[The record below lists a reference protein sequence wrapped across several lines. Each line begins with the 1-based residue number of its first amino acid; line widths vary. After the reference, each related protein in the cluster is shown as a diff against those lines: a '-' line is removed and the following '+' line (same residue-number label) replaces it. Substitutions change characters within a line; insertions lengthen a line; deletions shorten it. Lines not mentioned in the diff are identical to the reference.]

1 MFEAIQR
8 IGKGSSCQV
17 YTVLSKQ
24 DNKLYAIKESSSKEN
39 EDIIKNEVSIFKHL
53 NNESPYI
60 IHFFDFFKGKNENN
74 KPCLCIQLEYCEYG
88 NIREILKKGKKKG
101 IKISEVEISSIIYNV
116 LKGINFIHKKNLVN
130 RDIKGRNILVGKNGN
145 VKLCDFGI
153 CKKYVENNMKKFR
166 GGSPYWMAP
175 EILKKEEYNQNID
188 IWALGITCIE
198 LAEYEPPYSKYSPE
212 EVLKK
217 IIKNP
222 PKGLNDPNKWSHEF
236 NDFVKKC
243 LEIDKNKR
251 PFSDE
256 LLRHDFITNLDKKS
270 INRNLIIYKFLNKCG
285 YKVLYN
291 KKERINIHM
300 PLNLANINN
309 LNNSSSKPN
318 TFFKKINKN
327 SNDLVSEKLKVKL
340 NFNDANNINDFSSR
354 KKNNSNKN
362 NDVIYINEN
371 NINIST
377 ATNRKFSPLV
387 VNRQKNRQSLQYS
400 NFNINVNKNR
410 EYKSL
415 NKNIYLRPRS
425 LEKIKVNN
433 TEESEGKKINKNKNS
448 YIPCLTSNCNTNTKE
463 AKKRHNFNF
472 KKNNVIYLNITNYRN
487 INPINPIVVNT
498 NNTEGSERKYEP
510 LISDENDND
519 IEVNGFNLDE
529 KILDTKI
536 KSLEKERDFVVK
548 NIINKYQ
555 DKIAKISQEKN
566 NLMMKYSLRNEN
578 SNLRNYKNPIKRF
591 SNTTTDHFVN
601 NNGINIIKNRY
612 DYTLSTTTSNK

>member
-17 YTVLSKQ
+17 YTVISKI

-60 IHFFDFFKGKNENN
+60 IHFYDFFKGKNEHN

-88 NIREILKKGKKKG
+88 NIREILKKGRKLD
-101 IKISEVEISSIIYNV
+101 IKISEIEISAIIYMV
-116 LKGINFIHKKNLVN
+116 LQGIKFIHEKNLIN

-153 CKKYVENNMKKFR
+153 CKRYIENGMKKYR

-212 EVLKK
+212 DVLKK

-222 PKGLNDPNKWSHEF
+222 PKGLNEPEKWSYEF
-236 NDFVKKC
+236 NDFVRKC

-251 PFSDE
+251 PFADE
-256 LLRHDFITNLDKKS
+256 LLRHDFITNLDKKNL
-270 INRNLIIYKFLNKCG
+270 NRNLIIYKFLNKCG

-291 KKERINIHM
+291 KKERINISI
-300 PLNLANINN
+300 PLNNIININN
-309 LNNSSSKPN
+309 SNSKRN
-318 TFFKKINKN
+318 AFYKKINKKN
-327 SNDLVSEKLKVKL
+327 NELLNDKIKIKLKFNESNDKSSFSNRK
-340 NFNDANNINDFSSR
+340 NNIN
-354 KKNNSNKN
+354 
-362 NDVIYINEN
+362 NDIIYINDIN
-371 NINIST
+371 NEIN
-377 ATNRKFSPLV
+377 NRSKRESSPLV
-387 VNRQKNRQSLQYS
+387 VNRQQYRNSLQY
-400 NFNINVNKNR
+400 NR
-410 EYKSL
+410 KKQFRSL

-433 TEESEGKKINKNKNS
+433 TEESANKEISKNI
-448 YIPCLTSNCNTNTKE
+448 YNAHFTSNCNTNSKE
-463 AKKRHNFNF
+463 RKKRNNYNY
-472 KKNNVIYLNITNYRN
+472 KKNNVIYLNITNYKN

-498 NNTEGSERKYEP
+498 EGSENQYEP
-510 LISDENDND
+510 IISDD
-519 IEVNGFNLDE
+519 IDINEFNIDE
-529 KILDTKI
+529 KLLDTKI

-548 NIINKYQ
+548 NIMNKYQ
-555 DKIAKISQEKN
+555 NKIEKISNEKN
-566 NLMMKYSLRNEN
+566 NLLMKYSLRNDN
-578 SNLRNYKNPIKRF
+578 FSLKNYKNPLKKY
-591 SNTTTDHFVN
+591 SNTSTN
-601 NNGINIIKNRY
+601 NFGNIAIKSINNIKNRY
-612 DYTLSTTTSNK
+612 DYTTSTTTSNK

>member
-17 YTVLSKQ
+17 YTVISKI

-60 IHFFDFFKGKNENN
+60 IHFYDFFKGKNEHN

-88 NIREILKKGKKKG
+88 NIREILKKGRKLD
-101 IKISEVEISSIIYNV
+101 IKISEIEISAIIYMV
-116 LKGINFIHKKNLVN
+116 LQGIKFIHEKNLIN

-153 CKKYVENNMKKFR
+153 CKRYIENGMKKFR

-212 EVLKK
+212 DVLKK

-222 PKGLNDPNKWSHEF
+222 PKGLNEPEKWSYEF
-236 NDFVKKC
+236 NDFVRKC

-251 PFSDE
+251 PFADE
-256 LLRHDFITNLDKKS
+256 LLRHEFITNLDKKNL
-270 INRNLIIYKFLNKCG
+270 NRNLIIYKFLNKCG

-291 KKERINIHM
+291 KKERINISI
-300 PLNLANINN
+300 PLNNIININN
-309 LNNSSSKPN
+309 SNSKRN
-318 TFFKKINKN
+318 AFYKKINKRN
-327 SNDLVSEKLKVKL
+327 NELLNDKIKIKLKFNESNDKSSFSNRK
-340 NFNDANNINDFSSR
+340 NNIN
-354 KKNNSNKN
+354 
-362 NDVIYINEN
+362 NDIIYINDIN
-371 NINIST
+371 NEIN
-377 ATNRKFSPLV
+377 NRSKRESSPLV
-387 VNRQKNRQSLQYS
+387 VNRQQYRNSLQY
-400 NFNINVNKNR
+400 NR
-410 EYKSL
+410 KKQFRSL

-433 TEESEGKKINKNKNS
+433 TEESANKEINKNIYNAHF
-448 YIPCLTSNCNTNTKE
+448 TSNCDTNSKE
-463 AKKRHNFNF
+463 RKKRNNYNY
-472 KKNNVIYLNITNYRN
+472 KKNNVIYLNITNYKN

-498 NNTEGSERKYEP
+498 EGSENQYEP
-510 LISDENDND
+510 IISDDIDIND
-519 IEVNGFNLDE
+519 FNIDE
-529 KILDTKI
+529 KLLDTKI

-555 DKIAKISQEKN
+555 NKIEKISNEKN
-566 NLMMKYSLRNEN
+566 NLLMKYSLRNDN
-578 SNLRNYKNPIKRF
+578 FSLKNYKNPLKKY
-591 SNTTTDHFVN
+591 SNTSTN
-601 NNGINIIKNRY
+601 NFGNIAIKSINNIKNRY
-612 DYTLSTTTSNK
+612 DYTISTTTSNK

>member
-17 YTVLSKQ
+17 YTVISKI

-60 IHFFDFFKGKNENN
+60 IHFYDFFKGKNEHN

-88 NIREILKKGKKKG
+88 NIREILKKGRKLD
-101 IKISEVEISSIIYNV
+101 IKISEIEISAIIYMV
-116 LKGINFIHKKNLVN
+116 LQGIKFIHEKNLIN

-153 CKKYVENNMKKFR
+153 CKRYIENGMKKFR

-212 EVLKK
+212 DVLKK

-222 PKGLNDPNKWSHEF
+222 PKGLNEPEKWSYEF
-236 NDFVKKC
+236 NDFVSKC

-251 PFSDE
+251 PFADE
-256 LLRHDFITNLDKKS
+256 LLRHDFITNLDKKNL
-270 INRNLIIYKFLNKCG
+270 NRNLIIYKFLNKCG

-291 KKERINIHM
+291 KKERINISI
-300 PLNLANINN
+300 PLNNIININN
-309 LNNSSSKPN
+309 SNSKRN
-318 TFFKKINKN
+318 AFYKKINKKN
-327 SNDLVSEKLKVKL
+327 NELLNDKIKIKLKFNESNDKSSFSNRK
-340 NFNDANNINDFSSR
+340 NNIN
-354 KKNNSNKN
+354 
-362 NDVIYINEN
+362 NDIIYINDIN
-371 NINIST
+371 NEIN
-377 ATNRKFSPLV
+377 NRSKRESSPLV
-387 VNRQKNRQSLQYS
+387 VNRQQYRNSLQY
-400 NFNINVNKNR
+400 NR
-410 EYKSL
+410 KKQFRSL

-433 TEESEGKKINKNKNS
+433 TEESANKEINKNIYNAHF
-448 YIPCLTSNCNTNTKE
+448 TSNCDTNSKE
-463 AKKRHNFNF
+463 RKKRNNYDY
-472 KKNNVIYLNITNYRN
+472 KKNNVIYLNITNYKN

-498 NNTEGSERKYEP
+498 EGSENQYEP
-510 LISDENDND
+510 IISDD
-519 IEVNGFNLDE
+519 IDINEFNIDE
-529 KILDTKI
+529 KLLDTKI

-555 DKIAKISQEKN
+555 NKIEKISNEKN
-566 NLMMKYSLRNEN
+566 NLLMKYSLRNDN
-578 SNLRNYKNPIKRF
+578 FSLKNYKNPLKKY
-591 SNTTTDHFVN
+591 SNTSTN
-601 NNGINIIKNRY
+601 NFGNIAIKSINNIKNRY
-612 DYTLSTTTSNK
+612 DYTISTTTSNK

>member
-17 YTVLSKQ
+17 YTVISKI

-60 IHFFDFFKGKNENN
+60 IHFYDFFKGKNEHN

-88 NIREILKKGKKKG
+88 NIREILKKGRKLD
-101 IKISEVEISSIIYNV
+101 IKISEIEISAIIYMV
-116 LKGINFIHKKNLVN
+116 LQGIKFIHEKNLIN

-153 CKKYVENNMKKFR
+153 CKRYIENGMKKFR

-212 EVLKK
+212 DVLKK

-222 PKGLNDPNKWSHEF
+222 PKGLNEPEKWSYEF
-236 NDFVKKC
+236 NDFVRKC

-251 PFSDE
+251 PFADE
-256 LLRHDFITNLDKKS
+256 LLRHDFITNLDKKNL
-270 INRNLIIYKFLNKCG
+270 NRNLIIYKFLNKCG

-291 KKERINIHM
+291 KKERINISI
-300 PLNLANINN
+300 PLNNIININN
-309 LNNSSSKPN
+309 SNSKRN
-318 TFFKKINKN
+318 AFYKKINKKN
-327 SNDLVSEKLKVKL
+327 NELLNDKIKIKLKFNESNDKSSFSNRK
-340 NFNDANNINDFSSR
+340 NNIN
-354 KKNNSNKN
+354 
-362 NDVIYINEN
+362 NDIIYINDIN
-371 NINIST
+371 NEIN
-377 ATNRKFSPLV
+377 NRSKRESSPLV
-387 VNRQKNRQSLQYS
+387 VNRQQYRNSLQH
-400 NFNINVNKNR
+400 NR
-410 EYKSL
+410 KKQFRSL

-433 TEESEGKKINKNKNS
+433 TEESANKEINKNIYNAHF
-448 YIPCLTSNCNTNTKE
+448 TSNCDTNSKE
-463 AKKRHNFNF
+463 RKKRNNYNY
-472 KKNNVIYLNITNYRN
+472 KKNNVIYLNITNYKN

-498 NNTEGSERKYEP
+498 EGSENQYEP
-510 LISDENDND
+510 IISDD
-519 IEVNGFNLDE
+519 IDINEFNIDE
-529 KILDTKI
+529 KLLDTKI

-548 NIINKYQ
+548 NIMNKYQ
-555 DKIAKISQEKN
+555 NKIEKISNEKN
-566 NLMMKYSLRNEN
+566 NLLMKYSLRNDN
-578 SNLRNYKNPIKRF
+578 FSLKNYKNPLKKY
-591 SNTTTDHFVN
+591 SNTSTN
-601 NNGINIIKNRY
+601 NFGNIAIKSINNIKNRY
-612 DYTLSTTTSNK
+612 DYTTSTTTSNK

>member
-17 YTVLSKQ
+17 YTVISKI

-60 IHFFDFFKGKNENN
+60 IHFYDFFKGKNEHN

-88 NIREILKKGKKKG
+88 NIREILKKGRKLD
-101 IKISEVEISSIIYNV
+101 IKISEIEISAIIYMV
-116 LKGINFIHKKNLVN
+116 LQGIKFIHEKNLIN

-153 CKKYVENNMKKFR
+153 CKRYIENGMKKFR

-212 EVLKK
+212 DVLKK

-222 PKGLNDPNKWSHEF
+222 PKGLNEPEKWSYEF
-236 NDFVKKC
+236 NDFVRKC

-251 PFSDE
+251 PFADE
-256 LLRHDFITNLDKKS
+256 LLRHDFITNLDKKNL
-270 INRNLIIYKFLNKCG
+270 NRNLIIYKFLNKCG

-291 KKERINIHM
+291 KKERINISI
-300 PLNLANINN
+300 PLNNIININN
-309 LNNSSSKPN
+309 SNSKRN
-318 TFFKKINKN
+318 AFYKKINKKN
-327 SNDLVSEKLKVKL
+327 NELLNDKIKIKLKFNESNDKSSFSNRK
-340 NFNDANNINDFSSR
+340 NNIN
-354 KKNNSNKN
+354 
-362 NDVIYINEN
+362 NDIIYINDIN
-371 NINIST
+371 NEIN
-377 ATNRKFSPLV
+377 NRSKRESSPLV
-387 VNRQKNRQSLQYS
+387 VNRQQYRNSLQY
-400 NFNINVNKNR
+400 NR
-410 EYKSL
+410 KKQFRSL

-433 TEESEGKKINKNKNS
+433 TEESANKEINKNIYNAHF
-448 YIPCLTSNCNTNTKE
+448 TSNCGTNSKE
-463 AKKRHNFNF
+463 RKKRNNYNY
-472 KKNNVIYLNITNYRN
+472 KKNNVIYLNITNYKN

-498 NNTEGSERKYEP
+498 EGSENQYEP
-510 LISDENDND
+510 IISDDIDIND
-519 IEVNGFNLDE
+519 FNIDE
-529 KILDTKI
+529 KLLDTKI

-555 DKIAKISQEKN
+555 NKIEKISNEKN
-566 NLMMKYSLRNEN
+566 NLLMKYSLRNDN
-578 SNLRNYKNPIKRF
+578 FSLKNYKNPLKKY
-591 SNTTTDHFVN
+591 SNTSTN
-601 NNGINIIKNRY
+601 NFGNIAIKSINNIKNRY
-612 DYTLSTTTSNK
+612 DYTISTTTSNK

>member
-17 YTVLSKQ
+17 YTVISKK

-60 IHFFDFFKGKNENN
+60 IHFYDFFKGKNEHN

-88 NIREILKKGKKKG
+88 NIREILKKGKKLD
-101 IKISEVEISSIIYNV
+101 IKISEIEISAIIYMV
-116 LKGINFIHKKNLVN
+116 LQGIKFIHEKNLIN

-153 CKKYVENNMKKFR
+153 CKRYIENGMKKFR

-212 EVLKK
+212 DVLKK

-222 PKGLNDPNKWSHEF
+222 PKGLNEPEKWSYEF

-251 PFSDE
+251 PFADE
-256 LLRHDFITNLDKKS
+256 LLKHDFIANLDKKNL
-270 INRNLIIYKFLNKCG
+270 NRNLIIYKFLNKCG

-291 KKERINIHM
+291 KKERINIST
-300 PLNLANINN
+300 PLNNIININN
-309 LNNSSSKPN
+309 SNSKQN
-318 TFFKKINKN
+318 AFYKKINKKN
-327 SNDLVSEKLKVKL
+327 NELLNDKIKIKLK
-340 NFNDANNINDFSSR
+340 FNETNDKSSFSKR
-354 KKNNSNKN
+354 KNNNN
-362 NDVIYINEN
+362 NDIIYINDINAEIN
-371 NINIST
+371 NRPKRES
-377 ATNRKFSPLV
+377 SPLM
-387 VNRQKNRQSLQYS
+387 VNRQQYRNSLQY
-400 NFNINVNKNR
+400 NR
-410 EYKSL
+410 KKQFRSL

-425 LEKIKVNN
+425 LEKIKLNN
-433 TEESEGKKINKNKNS
+433 TEESDKKEINNNKNIYNVHF
-448 YIPCLTSNCNTNTKE
+448 TSNCDTSSKDR
-463 AKKRHNFNF
+463 KKRNNYNY
-472 KKNNVIYLNITNYRN
+472 KKNNVIYLNITNYKN

-498 NNTEGSERKYEP
+498 EGSENQYEP
-510 LISDENDND
+510 IISDDND
-519 IEVNGFNLDE
+519 INEFNFDE

-555 DKIAKISQEKN
+555 NKIEKISKEKN
-566 NLMMKYSLRNEN
+566 NLLMKYSLRNDN
-578 SNLRNYKNPIKRF
+578 FNLKNYKNPIKKY
-591 SNTTTDHFVN
+591 SHTSIN
-601 NNGINIIKNRY
+601 NFGNIAINNIKNRY
-612 DYTLSTTTSNK
+612 DYTISTTTSNK

>member
-17 YTVLSKQ
+17 YTVISKI

-60 IHFFDFFKGKNENN
+60 IHFYDFFKGKNEHN

-88 NIREILKKGKKKG
+88 NIREILKKGRKLD
-101 IKISEVEISSIIYNV
+101 IKISEIEISAIIYMV
-116 LKGINFIHKKNLVN
+116 LQGIKFIHEKNLIN

-153 CKKYVENNMKKFR
+153 CKRYIENGMKKFR

-212 EVLKK
+212 DVLKK

-222 PKGLNDPNKWSHEF
+222 PKGLNEPEKWSYEF
-236 NDFVKKC
+236 NDFVRKC

-251 PFSDE
+251 PFADE
-256 LLRHDFITNLDKKS
+256 LLRHDFITNLDKKNL
-270 INRNLIIYKFLNKCG
+270 NRNLIIYKFLNKCG

-291 KKERINIHM
+291 KKERINISI
-300 PLNLANINN
+300 PLNNIININN
-309 LNNSSSKPN
+309 SNSKRN
-318 TFFKKINKN
+318 AFYKKINKRN
-327 SNDLVSEKLKVKL
+327 NELLNDKIKIKLKFNESNDKSSFSNRK
-340 NFNDANNINDFSSR
+340 NNIN
-354 KKNNSNKN
+354 
-362 NDVIYINEN
+362 NDIIYINDIN
-371 NINIST
+371 NEIN
-377 ATNRKFSPLV
+377 NRSKRESSPLV
-387 VNRQKNRQSLQYS
+387 VNRQQYRNSLQY
-400 NFNINVNKNR
+400 NR
-410 EYKSL
+410 KKQFRSL

-433 TEESEGKKINKNKNS
+433 TEESANKEINKNIYNAHF
-448 YIPCLTSNCNTNTKE
+448 TSNCDTNSKE
-463 AKKRHNFNF
+463 RKKRNNYNY
-472 KKNNVIYLNITNYRN
+472 KKNNVIYLNITNYKN

-498 NNTEGSERKYEP
+498 EGSENQYEP
-510 LISDENDND
+510 IISDDIDIND
-519 IEVNGFNLDE
+519 FNIDE
-529 KILDTKI
+529 KLLDTKI

-555 DKIAKISQEKN
+555 NKIEKISNEKN
-566 NLMMKYSLRNEN
+566 NLLMKYSLRNDN
-578 SNLRNYKNPIKRF
+578 FSLKNYKNPLKKY
-591 SNTTTDHFVN
+591 SNTSTN
-601 NNGINIIKNRY
+601 NFGNIAIKSINNIKNRY
-612 DYTLSTTTSNK
+612 DYTISTTTSNK

>member
-17 YTVLSKQ
+17 YTVISKI

-60 IHFFDFFKGKNENN
+60 IHFYDFFKGKNEHN

-88 NIREILKKGKKKG
+88 NIREILKKGRKLD
-101 IKISEVEISSIIYNV
+101 IKISEIEISAIIYMV
-116 LKGINFIHKKNLVN
+116 LQGIKFIHEKNLIN

-153 CKKYVENNMKKFR
+153 CKRYIENGMKKFR

-212 EVLKK
+212 DVLKK

-222 PKGLNDPNKWSHEF
+222 PKGLNEPEKWSYEF
-236 NDFVKKC
+236 NDFVRKC
-243 LEIDKNKR
+243 LETDKNKR
-251 PFSDE
+251 PFADE
-256 LLRHDFITNLDKKS
+256 LLRHDFITNLDKKNL
-270 INRNLIIYKFLNKCG
+270 NRNLIIYKFLNKCG

-291 KKERINIHM
+291 KKERINISI
-300 PLNLANINN
+300 PLNNIININN
-309 LNNSSSKPN
+309 SNSKRN
-318 TFFKKINKN
+318 AFYKKINKKN
-327 SNDLVSEKLKVKL
+327 NELLNDKIKIKLKFNESNDKSSFSNRK
-340 NFNDANNINDFSSR
+340 NNIN
-354 KKNNSNKN
+354 
-362 NDVIYINEN
+362 NDIIYINDIN
-371 NINIST
+371 NEIN
-377 ATNRKFSPLV
+377 NRSKRESSPLV
-387 VNRQKNRQSLQYS
+387 VNRQQYRNSLQY
-400 NFNINVNKNR
+400 NR
-410 EYKSL
+410 KKQFRSL

-433 TEESEGKKINKNKNS
+433 TEESANKEVNKNIYNAHF
-448 YIPCLTSNCNTNTKE
+448 TSNCDTNSKE
-463 AKKRHNFNF
+463 RKKRNNYNY
-472 KKNNVIYLNITNYRN
+472 KKNNVIYLNITNYKN

-498 NNTEGSERKYEP
+498 EGSENQYEP
-510 LISDENDND
+510 IISDD
-519 IEVNGFNLDE
+519 IDINEFNIDE
-529 KILDTKI
+529 KLLDTKI

-548 NIINKYQ
+548 NIMNKYQ
-555 DKIAKISQEKN
+555 NKIEKISNEKN
-566 NLMMKYSLRNEN
+566 NLLMKYSLRNDN
-578 SNLRNYKNPIKRF
+578 FSLKNYKNPLKKY
-591 SNTTTDHFVN
+591 SNTSTN
-601 NNGINIIKNRY
+601 NFGNIAIKSINNIKNRY
-612 DYTLSTTTSNK
+612 DYTISTTTSNK

>member
-17 YTVLSKQ
+17 YTVISKI

-60 IHFFDFFKGKNENN
+60 IHFYDFFKGKNEHN

-88 NIREILKKGKKKG
+88 NIREILKKGRKLD
-101 IKISEVEISSIIYNV
+101 IKISEIEISAIIYMV
-116 LKGINFIHKKNLVN
+116 LQGIKFIHEKNLIN

-153 CKKYVENNMKKFR
+153 CKRYIENGMKKFR

-212 EVLKK
+212 DVLKK

-222 PKGLNDPNKWSHEF
+222 PKGLNEPEKWSYEF
-236 NDFVKKC
+236 NDFVRKC

-251 PFSDE
+251 PFADE
-256 LLRHDFITNLDKKS
+256 LLRHGFITNLDKKNF
-270 INRNLIIYKFLNKCG
+270 NRNLIIYKFLNKCG

-291 KKERINIHM
+291 KKERINISI
-300 PLNLANINN
+300 PLNNIININN
-309 LNNSSSKPN
+309 SNSKRN
-318 TFFKKINKN
+318 AFYKKINKKN
-327 SNDLVSEKLKVKL
+327 NELLNDKIKIKLKFNESNDKSSFSNRK
-340 NFNDANNINDFSSR
+340 NNIN
-354 KKNNSNKN
+354 
-362 NDVIYINEN
+362 NDIIYINDKN
-371 NINIST
+371 NEIN
-377 ATNRKFSPLV
+377 NRSKRESSPLV
-387 VNRQKNRQSLQYS
+387 VNRQQYRNSLQY
-400 NFNINVNKNR
+400 NR
-410 EYKSL
+410 KKQFRSL

-433 TEESEGKKINKNKNS
+433 TEESANKEINKNIYNAHF
-448 YIPCLTSNCNTNTKE
+448 TSNCNTNSKE
-463 AKKRHNFNF
+463 RKKRNNYNY
-472 KKNNVIYLNITNYRN
+472 KKNNVIYLNITNYKN

-498 NNTEGSERKYEP
+498 EGSENQYEP
-510 LISDENDND
+510 IISDD
-519 IEVNGFNLDE
+519 IDINEFNIDE
-529 KILDTKI
+529 KLLDTKI

-555 DKIAKISQEKN
+555 NKIEKISNEKN
-566 NLMMKYSLRNEN
+566 NLLMKYSLRNDN
-578 SNLRNYKNPIKRF
+578 FSLKNYKNPLKKY
-591 SNTTTDHFVN
+591 SNTSTN
-601 NNGINIIKNRY
+601 NFGNIAIKSINNIKNRY
-612 DYTLSTTTSNK
+612 DYTISTTTSNK

>member
-17 YTVLSKQ
+17 YTVISKI

-60 IHFFDFFKGKNENN
+60 IHFYDFFKGKNEHN

-88 NIREILKKGKKKG
+88 NIREILKKGRKLD
-101 IKISEVEISSIIYNV
+101 IKISEIEISAIIYMV
-116 LKGINFIHKKNLVN
+116 LQGIKFIHEKNLIN

-153 CKKYVENNMKKFR
+153 CKRYIENGMKKFR

-212 EVLKK
+212 DVLKK

-222 PKGLNDPNKWSHEF
+222 PKGLNEPEKWSYEF
-236 NDFVKKC
+236 NDFVRKC

-251 PFSDE
+251 PFADE
-256 LLRHDFITNLDKKS
+256 LLRHDFITNLDKKNL
-270 INRNLIIYKFLNKCG
+270 NRNLIIYKFLNKCG

-291 KKERINIHM
+291 KKERINISI
-300 PLNLANINN
+300 PLNNIININN
-309 LNNSSSKPN
+309 SNSKRN
-318 TFFKKINKN
+318 AFYKKINKKN
-327 SNDLVSEKLKVKL
+327 NELLNDKIKIKLKFNESNDKSSFSNRK
-340 NFNDANNINDFSSR
+340 NNIN
-354 KKNNSNKN
+354 
-362 NDVIYINEN
+362 NDIIYINDKN
-371 NINIST
+371 NEIN
-377 ATNRKFSPLV
+377 NRSKRESSPLV
-387 VNRQKNRQSLQYS
+387 VNRQQYRNSLQY
-400 NFNINVNKNR
+400 NR
-410 EYKSL
+410 KKQFRSL

-433 TEESEGKKINKNKNS
+433 TEESANKEISKNI
-448 YIPCLTSNCNTNTKE
+448 YNAHFTSNCNTNSKE
-463 AKKRHNFNF
+463 RKKRNNYNY
-472 KKNNVIYLNITNYRN
+472 KKNNVIYLNITNYKN

-498 NNTEGSERKYEP
+498 EGSENQYEP
-510 LISDENDND
+510 IISDD
-519 IEVNGFNLDE
+519 IDINEFNIDE
-529 KILDTKI
+529 KLLDTKI

-555 DKIAKISQEKN
+555 NKIEKISNEKN
-566 NLMMKYSLRNEN
+566 NLLMKYSLRNDN
-578 SNLRNYKNPIKRF
+578 FSLKNYKNPLKKY
-591 SNTTTDHFVN
+591 SNTSTN
-601 NNGINIIKNRY
+601 NFGNIAIKSIKSSSFIFIY
-612 DYTLSTTTSNK
+612 ILFY

>member
-17 YTVLSKQ
+17 YTVISKI

-60 IHFFDFFKGKNENN
+60 IHFYDFFKGKNEHN

-88 NIREILKKGKKKG
+88 NIREILKKGRKLD
-101 IKISEVEISSIIYNV
+101 IKISEIEISAIIYMV
-116 LKGINFIHKKNLVN
+116 LQGIKFIHEKNLIN

-153 CKKYVENNMKKFR
+153 CKRYIENGMKKFR

-212 EVLKK
+212 DVLKK

-222 PKGLNDPNKWSHEF
+222 PKGLNEPEKWSYEF
-236 NDFVKKC
+236 NDFVRKC

-251 PFSDE
+251 PFADE
-256 LLRHDFITNLDKKS
+256 LLRHDFITNLDKKNL
-270 INRNLIIYKFLNKCG
+270 NRNLIIYKFLNKCG

-291 KKERINIHM
+291 KKERINISI
-300 PLNLANINN
+300 PLNNIININN
-309 LNNSSSKPN
+309 SNSKRN
-318 TFFKKINKN
+318 AFYKKINKKN
-327 SNDLVSEKLKVKL
+327 NELLNDKIKIKLKFNESNDKSSFSNRK
-340 NFNDANNINDFSSR
+340 NNIN
-354 KKNNSNKN
+354 
-362 NDVIYINEN
+362 NDIIYINDIN
-371 NINIST
+371 NEIN
-377 ATNRKFSPLV
+377 NRSKRESSPLV
-387 VNRQKNRQSLQYS
+387 VNRQQYRNSLQY
-400 NFNINVNKNR
+400 NR
-410 EYKSL
+410 KKQFRSL

-433 TEESEGKKINKNKNS
+433 TEESANKEINKNIYNAHF
-448 YIPCLTSNCNTNTKE
+448 TSNCDTNSKE
-463 AKKRHNFNF
+463 RKKRNNYNY
-472 KKNNVIYLNITNYRN
+472 KKNNVIYLNITNYKN

-498 NNTEGSERKYEP
+498 EGSENQYEP
-510 LISDENDND
+510 IISDDIDIND
-519 IEVNGFNLDE
+519 FNIDE
-529 KILDTKI
+529 KLLDTKI

-555 DKIAKISQEKN
+555 NKIEKISNEKN
-566 NLMMKYSLRNEN
+566 NLLMKYSLRNDN
-578 SNLRNYKNPIKRF
+578 FSLKNYKNPLKKY
-591 SNTTTDHFVN
+591 SNTSTN
-601 NNGINIIKNRY
+601 NFGNIAIKSINNIKNRY
-612 DYTLSTTTSNK
+612 DYTISTTTSNK

>member
-17 YTVLSKQ
+17 YTVISKI

-60 IHFFDFFKGKNENN
+60 IHFYDFFKGKNEHN

-88 NIREILKKGKKKG
+88 NIREILKKGRKLD
-101 IKISEVEISSIIYNV
+101 IKISEIEISAIIYMV
-116 LKGINFIHKKNLVN
+116 LQGIKFIHEKNLIN

-153 CKKYVENNMKKFR
+153 CKRYIENGMKKFR

-212 EVLKK
+212 DVLKK

-222 PKGLNDPNKWSHEF
+222 PKGLNEPEKWSYEF
-236 NDFVKKC
+236 NDFVRKC

-251 PFSDE
+251 PFADE
-256 LLRHDFITNLDKKS
+256 LLRHDFITNLDKKNL
-270 INRNLIIYKFLNKCG
+270 NRNLIIYKFLNKCG

-291 KKERINIHM
+291 KKERINISI
-300 PLNLANINN
+300 PLNNIININN
-309 LNNSSSKPN
+309 SNSKQN
-318 TFFKKINKN
+318 AFYKKINKKN
-327 SNDLVSEKLKVKL
+327 NELLNDKIKIKLK
-340 NFNDANNINDFSSR
+340 FNETSDKSSFSKR
-354 KKNNSNKN
+354 KNNNN
-362 NDVIYINEN
+362 NDIIYINDINAEIN
-371 NINIST
+371 NRSK
-377 ATNRKFSPLV
+377 RESSPLV
-387 VNRQKNRQSLQYS
+387 VNRQKYRNSLQY
-400 NFNINVNKNR
+400 NR
-410 EYKSL
+410 KKQFRSL

-433 TEESEGKKINKNKNS
+433 TEESANKEINKNIYNAHF
-448 YIPCLTSNCNTNTKE
+448 TSNCDTNSKE
-463 AKKRHNFNF
+463 RKKRNNYNY
-472 KKNNVIYLNITNYRN
+472 KKNNVIYLNITNYKN

-498 NNTEGSERKYEP
+498 EGSENQYEP
-510 LISDENDND
+510 IISDD
-519 IEVNGFNLDE
+519 IDINEFNIDE
-529 KILDTKI
+529 KLLDTKI

-555 DKIAKISQEKN
+555 NKIEKISNEKN
-566 NLMMKYSLRNEN
+566 NLLMKYSLRNDN
-578 SNLRNYKNPIKRF
+578 FSLKNYKNPLKKY
-591 SNTTTDHFVN
+591 SNTSTN
-601 NNGINIIKNRY
+601 NFGNIAIKSINNIKNRY
-612 DYTLSTTTSNK
+612 DYTISTTTSNK

>member
-17 YTVLSKQ
+17 YTVINKS

-39 EDIIKNEVSIFKHL
+39 EEIIKNEVSIFKHL
-53 NNESPYI
+53 KNESPYI
-60 IHFFDFFKGKNENN
+60 IHFYDFFKGKNEHN

-88 NIREILKKGKKKG
+88 NIREILKKGRKLGK
-101 IKISEVEISSIIYNV
+101 KISEIEISAIIYMV
-116 LKGINFIHKKNLVN
+116 LQGINFIHKKNLIN

-153 CKKYVENNMKKFR
+153 CKKYIENGMKKFR

-212 EVLKK
+212 EVLKI

-222 PKGLNDPNKWSHEF
+222 PKGLTEPEKWSFEF
-236 NDFVKKC
+236 NDFIKQC
-243 LEIDKNKR
+243 LELDKNKR
-251 PFSDE
+251 PFSDQ
-256 LLRHDFITNLDKKS
+256 LLKHDFITNLDKKNL
-270 INRNLIIYKFLNKCG
+270 NRNLIIYNFLNKCG

-291 KKERINIHM
+291 RKERMHM
-300 PLNLANINN
+300 AKPLNIVNINNFNNSNTKQNAFYKKINKNNNNNELNDKLKLKLKFNELSEINSFSNRKKNINNNNDIIYINDININN
-309 LNNSSSKPN
+309 LNSTSS
-318 TFFKKINKN
+318 
-327 SNDLVSEKLKVKL
+327 
-340 NFNDANNINDFSSR
+340 
-354 KKNNSNKN
+354 
-362 NDVIYINEN
+362 
-371 NINIST
+371 
-377 ATNRKFSPLV
+377 RKFSPLL
-387 VNRQKNRQSLQYS
+387 VNRQQNRQSMQYNKNRQ
-400 NFNINVNKNR
+400 
-410 EYKSL
+410 YKSL

-425 LEKIKVNN
+425 LEKIKLNN
-433 TEESEGKKINKNKNS
+433 TEESTEKNRKGKNKNS
-448 YIPCLTSNCNTNTKE
+448 FYPCLTSNTSNYNTNSKE
-463 AKKRHNFNF
+463 NKKRNNFNF

-498 NNTEGSERKYEP
+498 NNTEGSENQYEP
-510 LISDENDND
+510 IISDEN
-519 IEVNGFNLDE
+519 EVNEVNEFNLDE

-555 DKIAKISQEKN
+555 NKIEKISKEKN
-566 NLMMKYSLRNEN
+566 NLLLKYSFRNEN
-578 SNLRNYKNPIKRF
+578 INLKNYKNPMKKY
-591 SNTTTDHFVN
+591 SNTATNNFGNNVN
-601 NNGINIIKNRY
+601 NNIKNKY
-612 DYTLSTTTSNK
+612 DYTILTTTSNK

>member
-17 YTVLSKQ
+17 YTVISKI

-60 IHFFDFFKGKNENN
+60 IHFYDFFKGKNEHN

-88 NIREILKKGKKKG
+88 NIREILKKGRKLD
-101 IKISEVEISSIIYNV
+101 IKISEIEISAIIYMV
-116 LKGINFIHKKNLVN
+116 LQGIKFIHEKNLIN

-153 CKKYVENNMKKFR
+153 CKRYIENGMKKFR

-212 EVLKK
+212 DVLKK

-222 PKGLNDPNKWSHEF
+222 PKGLNEPEKWSYEF
-236 NDFVKKC
+236 NDFVRKC

-251 PFSDE
+251 PFADE
-256 LLRHDFITNLDKKS
+256 LLRHDFITNLDKKNL
-270 INRNLIIYKFLNKCG
+270 NRNLIIYKFLNKCG

-291 KKERINIHM
+291 KKERINISI
-300 PLNLANINN
+300 PLNNIININN
-309 LNNSSSKPN
+309 SNSKRN
-318 TFFKKINKN
+318 AFYKKINKKN
-327 SNDLVSEKLKVKL
+327 NELLNDKIKIKLKFNESNDKSSFSNRK
-340 NFNDANNINDFSSR
+340 NNIN
-354 KKNNSNKN
+354 
-362 NDVIYINEN
+362 NDIIYINDIN
-371 NINIST
+371 NEIN
-377 ATNRKFSPLV
+377 NRSKRESSPLV
-387 VNRQKNRQSLQYS
+387 VNRQQYRNSLQY
-400 NFNINVNKNR
+400 NR
-410 EYKSL
+410 KKQFRSL

-433 TEESEGKKINKNKNS
+433 TEESANKEINKNIYNAHF
-448 YIPCLTSNCNTNTKE
+448 TSNCNTNSKE
-463 AKKRHNFNF
+463 RKKRNNYNY
-472 KKNNVIYLNITNYRN
+472 KKNNVIYLNITNYKN

-498 NNTEGSERKYEP
+498 EGSENQYEP
-510 LISDENDND
+510 IISDD
-519 IEVNGFNLDE
+519 IDINEFNIDE
-529 KILDTKI
+529 KLLDTKI

-548 NIINKYQ
+548 NIMNKYQ
-555 DKIAKISQEKN
+555 NKIEKISNEKN
-566 NLMMKYSLRNEN
+566 NLLMKYSLRNDN
-578 SNLRNYKNPIKRF
+578 FSLKNYKNPLKKY
-591 SNTTTDHFVN
+591 SNTSTN
-601 NNGINIIKNRY
+601 NFGNIAIKSINNIKNRY
-612 DYTLSTTTSNK
+612 DYTISTTTSNK

>member
-17 YTVLSKQ
+17 YTVLSKS

-39 EDIIKNEVSIFKHL
+39 EDIIKNEVSILKRL

-60 IHFFDFFKGKNENN
+60 IHFFDFFKGKNENG

-88 NIREILKKGKKKG
+88 NIREILKKGKKRG
-101 IKISEVEISSIIYNV
+101 IKISEIEISSIIYNV
-116 LKGINFIHKKNLVN
+116 LQGINFIHKKNLVN
-130 RDIKGRNILVGKNGN
+130 RDIKGRNILVGKNGS

-153 CKKYVENNMKKFR
+153 CKRYIPNGMKKLR

-222 PKGLNDPNKWSHEF
+222 PKGLNEPEKWSHEF

-256 LLRHDFITNLDKKS
+256 LLKHDFIINLDKKNL
-270 INRNLIIYKFLNKCG
+270 NRNLIIYKFLNKCG

-291 KKERINIHM
+291 KKERINLHM
-300 PLNLANINN
+300 ALNLANINN
-309 LNNSSSKPN
+309 INNSSTKQN
-318 TFFKKINKN
+318 AFFKKINK
-327 SNDLVSEKLKVKL
+327 SNNELNEKLKIKL
-340 NFNDANNINDFSSR
+340 NFNETSYSNRKDND
-354 KKNNSNKN
+354 NSNK
-362 NDVIYINEN
+362 DAIYIND
-371 NINIST
+371 INITNS
-377 ATNRKFSPLV
+377 TNRKLSPLM
-387 VNRQKNRQSLQYS
+387 VNRQQKRNSLQYNKNRQ
-400 NFNINVNKNR
+400 
-410 EYKSL
+410 YKSL

-425 LEKIKVNN
+425 LEKIKINN
-433 TEESEGKKINKNKNS
+433 TEENDDKKNRNKNP
-448 YIPCLTSNCNTNTKE
+448 YMPCLTSNCNTNSKDN
-463 AKKRHNFNF
+463 KKRNNFNF
-472 KKNNVIYLNITNYRN
+472 KKKNVIYLNITNYRN

-498 NNTEGSERKYEP
+498 NNTEGSAKKYEP
-510 LISDENDND
+510 IISDENDND
-519 IEVNGFNLDE
+519 IEINGFNLDE
-529 KILDTKI
+529 KILNTKI

-555 DKIAKISQEKN
+555 DKIAKISQEKK
-566 NLMMKYSLRNEN
+566 NLLLKYSLRNEN
-578 SNLRNYKNPIKRF
+578 TRLQNYRNPVKRY
-591 SNTTTDHFVN
+591 SNTSNDNF
-601 NNGINIIKNRY
+601 INIKNRH

>member
-17 YTVLSKQ
+17 YTVISKI

-60 IHFFDFFKGKNENN
+60 IHFYDFFKGKNEHN

-88 NIREILKKGKKKG
+88 NIREILKKGRKLD
-101 IKISEVEISSIIYNV
+101 IKISEIEISAIIYMV
-116 LKGINFIHKKNLVN
+116 LQGIKFIHEKNLIN

-153 CKKYVENNMKKFR
+153 CKRYIENGMKKYR

-212 EVLKK
+212 DVLKK

-222 PKGLNDPNKWSHEF
+222 PKGLNEPEKWSYEF
-236 NDFVKKC
+236 NDFVRKC

-251 PFSDE
+251 PFADE
-256 LLRHDFITNLDKKS
+256 LLRHDFITNLDKKNL
-270 INRNLIIYKFLNKCG
+270 NRNLIIYKFLNKCG

-291 KKERINIHM
+291 KKERINISI
-300 PLNLANINN
+300 PLNNIININN
-309 LNNSSSKPN
+309 SNSKRN
-318 TFFKKINKN
+318 AFYKKINKKN
-327 SNDLVSEKLKVKL
+327 NELLNDKIKIKLKFNESNDKSSFSNRK
-340 NFNDANNINDFSSR
+340 NNIN
-354 KKNNSNKN
+354 
-362 NDVIYINEN
+362 NDIIYINDIN
-371 NINIST
+371 NEIN
-377 ATNRKFSPLV
+377 NRSKRESSPLV
-387 VNRQKNRQSLQYS
+387 VNRQQYRNSLQY
-400 NFNINVNKNR
+400 NR
-410 EYKSL
+410 KKQFRSL

-433 TEESEGKKINKNKNS
+433 TEESANKEINKNIYNAHF
-448 YIPCLTSNCNTNTKE
+448 TSNCDTNSKE
-463 AKKRHNFNF
+463 RKKRNNYNY
-472 KKNNVIYLNITNYRN
+472 KKNNVIYLNITNYKN

-498 NNTEGSERKYEP
+498 EGSENQYEP
-510 LISDENDND
+510 IISDD
-519 IEVNGFNLDE
+519 IDINEFNIDE
-529 KILDTKI
+529 KLLDTKI

-555 DKIAKISQEKN
+555 NKIEKISNAKN
-566 NLMMKYSLRNEN
+566 NLLMKYSLRNDN
-578 SNLRNYKNPIKRF
+578 FSLKNYKNPLKKY
-591 SNTTTDHFVN
+591 SNTSTN
-601 NNGINIIKNRY
+601 NFGNIAIKSINNIKNRY
-612 DYTLSTTTSNK
+612 DYTISTTTSNK

>member
-17 YTVLSKQ
+17 YTVISKI

-60 IHFFDFFKGKNENN
+60 IHFYDFFKGKNEHN

-88 NIREILKKGKKKG
+88 NIREILKKGRKLD
-101 IKISEVEISSIIYNV
+101 IKISEIEISAIIYMV
-116 LKGINFIHKKNLVN
+116 LQGIKFIHEKNLIN

-153 CKKYVENNMKKFR
+153 CKRYIENGMKKYR

-212 EVLKK
+212 DVLKK

-222 PKGLNDPNKWSHEF
+222 PKGLNEPEKWSYEF
-236 NDFVKKC
+236 NDFVRKC
-243 LEIDKNKR
+243 LETDKNKR
-251 PFSDE
+251 PFADE
-256 LLRHDFITNLDKKS
+256 LLRHDFITNLDKKNL
-270 INRNLIIYKFLNKCG
+270 NRNLIIYKFLNKCG

-291 KKERINIHM
+291 KKERINISI
-300 PLNLANINN
+300 PLNNIININN
-309 LNNSSSKPN
+309 SNSKRN
-318 TFFKKINKN
+318 AFYKKINKKN
-327 SNDLVSEKLKVKL
+327 NELLNDKIKIKLKFNESNDKSSSSNRK
-340 NFNDANNINDFSSR
+340 NNIN
-354 KKNNSNKN
+354 
-362 NDVIYINEN
+362 NDIIYINDIN
-371 NINIST
+371 NEIN
-377 ATNRKFSPLV
+377 NRSKRESSPLV
-387 VNRQKNRQSLQYS
+387 VNRQQYRNSLQY
-400 NFNINVNKNR
+400 NR
-410 EYKSL
+410 KKQFRSL

-433 TEESEGKKINKNKNS
+433 TEESANKEISKNI
-448 YIPCLTSNCNTNTKE
+448 YNAHFTSNCDTNSKE
-463 AKKRHNFNF
+463 RKKRNNYNY
-472 KKNNVIYLNITNYRN
+472 KKNNVIYLNITNYKN

-498 NNTEGSERKYEP
+498 EGSENQYEP
-510 LISDENDND
+510 IISDD
-519 IEVNGFNLDE
+519 IDINEFNIDE
-529 KILDTKI
+529 KLLDTKI

-548 NIINKYQ
+548 NIMNKYQ
-555 DKIAKISQEKN
+555 NKIEKISNEKN
-566 NLMMKYSLRNEN
+566 NLLMKYSLRNDN
-578 SNLRNYKNPIKRF
+578 FSLKNYKNPLKKY
-591 SNTTTDHFVN
+591 SNTSTN
-601 NNGINIIKNRY
+601 NFGNIAIKSINNIKNRY
-612 DYTLSTTTSNK
+612 DYTISTTTSNK

>member
-17 YTVLSKQ
+17 YTVISKI

-60 IHFFDFFKGKNENN
+60 IHFYDFFKGKNEHN

-88 NIREILKKGKKKG
+88 NIREILKKGRKLD
-101 IKISEVEISSIIYNV
+101 IKISEIEISAIIYMV
-116 LKGINFIHKKNLVN
+116 LQGIKFIHEKNLIN

-153 CKKYVENNMKKFR
+153 CKRYIENGMKKFR

-212 EVLKK
+212 DVLKK

-222 PKGLNDPNKWSHEF
+222 PKGLNEPEKWSYEF
-236 NDFVKKC
+236 NDFVRKC
-243 LEIDKNKR
+243 LETDKNKR
-251 PFSDE
+251 PFADE
-256 LLRHDFITNLDKKS
+256 LLRHDFITNLDKKNL
-270 INRNLIIYKFLNKCG
+270 NRNLIIYKFLNKCG

-291 KKERINIHM
+291 KKERINISI
-300 PLNLANINN
+300 PLNNIININN
-309 LNNSSSKPN
+309 SNSKRN
-318 TFFKKINKN
+318 AFYKKINKKN
-327 SNDLVSEKLKVKL
+327 NELLNDKIKIKLKFNESNDKSSFSNRK
-340 NFNDANNINDFSSR
+340 NNIN
-354 KKNNSNKN
+354 
-362 NDVIYINEN
+362 NDIIYINDIN
-371 NINIST
+371 NEIN
-377 ATNRKFSPLV
+377 NRSKRESSPLV
-387 VNRQKNRQSLQYS
+387 VNRQQYRNSLQY
-400 NFNINVNKNR
+400 NR
-410 EYKSL
+410 KKQFRSL

-433 TEESEGKKINKNKNS
+433 TEESANKEVNKNIYNAHF
-448 YIPCLTSNCNTNTKE
+448 TSNCDTNSKE
-463 AKKRHNFNF
+463 RKKRNNYNY
-472 KKNNVIYLNITNYRN
+472 KKNNVIYLNITNYKN

-498 NNTEGSERKYEP
+498 EGSENQYEP
-510 LISDENDND
+510 IISDD
-519 IEVNGFNLDE
+519 IDINEFNIDE
-529 KILDTKI
+529 KLLDTKI

-555 DKIAKISQEKN
+555 NKIEKISNEKN
-566 NLMMKYSLRNEN
+566 NLLMKYSLRNDN
-578 SNLRNYKNPIKRF
+578 FSLKNYKNPLKKY
-591 SNTTTDHFVN
+591 SNTSTN
-601 NNGINIIKNRY
+601 NFGNIAIKSINNIKNRY
-612 DYTLSTTTSNK
+612 DYTISTTTSNK

>member
-17 YTVLSKQ
+17 YTVISKI

-60 IHFFDFFKGKNENN
+60 IHFYDFFKGKNEHN

-88 NIREILKKGKKKG
+88 NIREILKKGRKLD
-101 IKISEVEISSIIYNV
+101 IKISEIEISAIIYMV
-116 LKGINFIHKKNLVN
+116 LQGIKFIHEKNLIN

-153 CKKYVENNMKKFR
+153 CKRYIENGMKKFR

-212 EVLKK
+212 DVLKK

-222 PKGLNDPNKWSHEF
+222 PKGLNEPEKWSYEF
-236 NDFVKKC
+236 NDFVRKC

-251 PFSDE
+251 PFADE
-256 LLRHDFITNLDKKS
+256 LLRHDFITNLDKKNL
-270 INRNLIIYKFLNKCG
+270 NRNLIIYKFLNKCG

-291 KKERINIHM
+291 KKERINISI
-300 PLNLANINN
+300 PLNNIININN
-309 LNNSSSKPN
+309 SNSKRN
-318 TFFKKINKN
+318 AFYKKINKKN
-327 SNDLVSEKLKVKL
+327 NELLNDKIKIKLKFNESNDKSSFSNRK
-340 NFNDANNINDFSSR
+340 NNIN
-354 KKNNSNKN
+354 
-362 NDVIYINEN
+362 NDIIYINDIN
-371 NINIST
+371 NEIN
-377 ATNRKFSPLV
+377 NRSKRESSPLV
-387 VNRQKNRQSLQYS
+387 VNRQQYRNSLQY
-400 NFNINVNKNR
+400 NR
-410 EYKSL
+410 KKQFRSL

-433 TEESEGKKINKNKNS
+433 TEESANKEINKNIYNAHF
-448 YIPCLTSNCNTNTKE
+448 TSNCDTNSKE
-463 AKKRHNFNF
+463 RKKRNNYNY
-472 KKNNVIYLNITNYRN
+472 KKNNVIYLNITNYKN

-498 NNTEGSERKYEP
+498 EGSENQYEP
-510 LISDENDND
+510 IISDD
-519 IEVNGFNLDE
+519 IDINEFNIDE
-529 KILDTKI
+529 KLLDTKI

-555 DKIAKISQEKN
+555 NKIEKISNEKN
-566 NLMMKYSLRNEN
+566 NLLMKYSLRNDN
-578 SNLRNYKNPIKRF
+578 FSLKNYKNPLKKY
-591 SNTTTDHFVN
+591 SNTSTN
-601 NNGINIIKNRY
+601 NFGNIAIKSINNIKNRY
-612 DYTLSTTTSNK
+612 DYTTSTTTSNK

>member
-17 YTVLSKQ
+17 YTVISKI

-60 IHFFDFFKGKNENN
+60 IHFYDFFKGKNEHN

-88 NIREILKKGKKKG
+88 NIREILKKGRKLD
-101 IKISEVEISSIIYNV
+101 IKISEIEISAIIYMV
-116 LKGINFIHKKNLVN
+116 LQGIKFIHEKNLIN

-153 CKKYVENNMKKFR
+153 CKRYIENGMKKFR

-212 EVLKK
+212 DVLKK

-222 PKGLNDPNKWSHEF
+222 PKGLNEPEKWSYEF
-236 NDFVKKC
+236 NDFVRKC
-243 LEIDKNKR
+243 LETDKNKR
-251 PFSDE
+251 PFADE
-256 LLRHDFITNLDKKS
+256 LLRHDFITNLDKKNL
-270 INRNLIIYKFLNKCG
+270 NRNLIIYKFLNKCG

-291 KKERINIHM
+291 KKERINISI
-300 PLNLANINN
+300 PLNNIININN
-309 LNNSSSKPN
+309 SNSKRN
-318 TFFKKINKN
+318 AFYKKINKKN
-327 SNDLVSEKLKVKL
+327 NELLNDKIKIKLKFNESNDKSSFSNRK
-340 NFNDANNINDFSSR
+340 NNIN
-354 KKNNSNKN
+354 
-362 NDVIYINEN
+362 NDIIYINDIN
-371 NINIST
+371 NEIN
-377 ATNRKFSPLV
+377 NRSKRESSPLV
-387 VNRQKNRQSLQYS
+387 VNRQQYRNSLQY
-400 NFNINVNKNR
+400 NR
-410 EYKSL
+410 KKQFRSL

-433 TEESEGKKINKNKNS
+433 TEESANKEISKNI
-448 YIPCLTSNCNTNTKE
+448 YNAHFTSNCDTNSKE
-463 AKKRHNFNF
+463 RKKRNNYNY
-472 KKNNVIYLNITNYRN
+472 KKNNVIYLNITNYKN

-498 NNTEGSERKYEP
+498 EGSENQYEP
-510 LISDENDND
+510 IISDD
-519 IEVNGFNLDE
+519 IDINEFNIDE
-529 KILDTKI
+529 KLLDTKI

-548 NIINKYQ
+548 NIMNKYQ
-555 DKIAKISQEKN
+555 NKIEKISNEKN
-566 NLMMKYSLRNEN
+566 NLLMKYSLRNDN
-578 SNLRNYKNPIKRF
+578 FSLKNYKNPLKKY
-591 SNTTTDHFVN
+591 SNTSTN
-601 NNGINIIKNRY
+601 NFGNIAIKSINNIKNRY
-612 DYTLSTTTSNK
+612 DYTTSTTTSNK

>member
-17 YTVLSKQ
+17 YTVISKI

-60 IHFFDFFKGKNENN
+60 IHFYDFFKGKNEHN

-88 NIREILKKGKKKG
+88 NIREILKKGRKLD
-101 IKISEVEISSIIYNV
+101 IKISEIEISAIIYMV
-116 LKGINFIHKKNLVN
+116 LQGIKFIHEKNLIN

-153 CKKYVENNMKKFR
+153 CKRYIENGMKKFR

-212 EVLKK
+212 DVLKK

-222 PKGLNDPNKWSHEF
+222 PKGLNEPEKWSYEF
-236 NDFVKKC
+236 NDFVRKC

-251 PFSDE
+251 PFADE
-256 LLRHDFITNLDKKS
+256 LLRHDFITNLDKKNL
-270 INRNLIIYKFLNKCG
+270 NRNLIIYKFLNKCG

-291 KKERINIHM
+291 KKERINISI
-300 PLNLANINN
+300 PLNNIININN
-309 LNNSSSKPN
+309 SNSKRN
-318 TFFKKINKN
+318 AFYKKINKKN
-327 SNDLVSEKLKVKL
+327 NELLNDKIKIKLKFNESNDKSSFSNRK
-340 NFNDANNINDFSSR
+340 NNIN
-354 KKNNSNKN
+354 
-362 NDVIYINEN
+362 NDIIYINDIN
-371 NINIST
+371 NEIN
-377 ATNRKFSPLV
+377 NRSKRESSPLV
-387 VNRQKNRQSLQYS
+387 VNRQQYRNSLQY
-400 NFNINVNKNR
+400 NR
-410 EYKSL
+410 KKQFRSL

-433 TEESEGKKINKNKNS
+433 TEESANKEINKNIYNTHF
-448 YIPCLTSNCNTNTKE
+448 TSNCDTNSKE
-463 AKKRHNFNF
+463 RKKRNNYNY
-472 KKNNVIYLNITNYRN
+472 KKNNVIYLNITNYKN

-498 NNTEGSERKYEP
+498 EGSENQYEP
-510 LISDENDND
+510 IISDD
-519 IEVNGFNLDE
+519 IDINEFNIDE
-529 KILDTKI
+529 KLLDTKI

-555 DKIAKISQEKN
+555 NKIEKISNEKN
-566 NLMMKYSLRNEN
+566 NLLMKYSLRNDN
-578 SNLRNYKNPIKRF
+578 FSLKNYKNPLKKY
-591 SNTTTDHFVN
+591 SNTSTN
-601 NNGINIIKNRY
+601 NFGNIAIKSINNIKNRY
-612 DYTLSTTTSNK
+612 DYTISTTTSNK

>member
-17 YTVLSKQ
+17 YTVISKI

-60 IHFFDFFKGKNENN
+60 IHFYDFFKGKNEHN

-88 NIREILKKGKKKG
+88 NIREILKKGRKLD
-101 IKISEVEISSIIYNV
+101 IKISEIEISAIIYMV
-116 LKGINFIHKKNLVN
+116 LQGIKFIHEKNLIN

-153 CKKYVENNMKKFR
+153 CKRYIENGMKKFR

-212 EVLKK
+212 DVLKK

-222 PKGLNDPNKWSHEF
+222 PKGLNEPEKWSYEF
-236 NDFVKKC
+236 NDFVRKC

-251 PFSDE
+251 PFADE
-256 LLRHDFITNLDKKS
+256 LLRHDFITNLDKKNL
-270 INRNLIIYKFLNKCG
+270 NRNLIIYKFLNKCG

-291 KKERINIHM
+291 KKERINISI
-300 PLNLANINN
+300 PLNNIININN
-309 LNNSSSKPN
+309 SNSKRN
-318 TFFKKINKN
+318 AFYKKINKKN
-327 SNDLVSEKLKVKL
+327 NELLNDKIKIKLKFNESNDKSSFSNRK
-340 NFNDANNINDFSSR
+340 NNIN
-354 KKNNSNKN
+354 
-362 NDVIYINEN
+362 NDIIYINDIN
-371 NINIST
+371 NEIN
-377 ATNRKFSPLV
+377 NRSKRESSPLV
-387 VNRQKNRQSLQYS
+387 VNRQQYRNSLQY
-400 NFNINVNKNR
+400 NR
-410 EYKSL
+410 KKQFRSL

-433 TEESEGKKINKNKNS
+433 TEESANKEINKNIYNAHF
-448 YIPCLTSNCNTNTKE
+448 TSNCNTNSKE
-463 AKKRHNFNF
+463 RKKRNNYNY
-472 KKNNVIYLNITNYRN
+472 KKNNVIYLNITNYKN

-498 NNTEGSERKYEP
+498 EGSENQYEP
-510 LISDENDND
+510 IISDD
-519 IEVNGFNLDE
+519 IDINEFNIDE
-529 KILDTKI
+529 KLLDTKI

-555 DKIAKISQEKN
+555 NKIEKISNEKN
-566 NLMMKYSLRNEN
+566 NLLMKYSLRNDN
-578 SNLRNYKNPIKRF
+578 FSLKNYKNPLKKY
-591 SNTTTDHFVN
+591 SNTSTN
-601 NNGINIIKNRY
+601 NFGNIAIKSINNIKNRY
-612 DYTLSTTTSNK
+612 DYTISTTTSNK